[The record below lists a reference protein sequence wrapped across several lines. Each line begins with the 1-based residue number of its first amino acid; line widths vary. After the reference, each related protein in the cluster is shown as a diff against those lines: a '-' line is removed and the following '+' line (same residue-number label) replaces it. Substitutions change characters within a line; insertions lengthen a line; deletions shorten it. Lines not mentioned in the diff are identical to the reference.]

1 MRSGSSGCRRSDVGI
16 YHVTTPRMLN
26 QILTILIMLD
36 MPTFTTTVTKCILAD
51 VYSSIVSYGRYSF
64 VRQNSTKQ
72 IFTVFG
78 TFHKNRY
85 MWTWR
90 NLSAVY
96 ERQPAITERGI
107 DEKNHIS

>member
-1 MRSGSSGCRRSDVGI
+1 MRSGSSGCRTSDAGI

-78 TFHKNRY
+78 TFPRMGTCGRGAIYQRY
-85 MWTWR
+85 T
-90 NLSAVY
+90 NGSL
-96 ERQPAITERGI
+96 P
-107 DEKNHIS
+107 